1 MVDAH
6 ALLERLRARL
16 AYLPKEEQAQ
26 VEEAFWFAHE
36 AHKGQ
41 CRRSGEPYITHPV
54 AVAEILAELRMDPK
68 TLMAGLLHDT
78 LEDCGVAPEA
88 LERRFGAEVRRIV
101 EGETK
106 VSKLYKLAALEGEER
121 RAEDL
126 RQMFIAMAEDVRIII
141 VKLADRLHNMRTL
154 EAMPEAKQ
162 KRIAQETLEIYAPL
176 AHRLGMG
183 QIKWELEDLSFR
195 YLHPEAYRALSA
207 RLEEIQSTREEVVR
221 RSIERLREALAK
233 DTLLQAQL
241 LGMEVTGRTK
251 HLYSIWKKM
260 ERENKALEQI
270 YDLQAIRVILR
281 PKPTQDPEAQA
292 LKEKQVCY
300 HVLGLV
306 HALWQPI
313 PGRVKDY
320 IAVPKPNG
328 YQSLHTTVIAL
339 EGLPLEVQIRTE
351 EMHRIAEYGIAAH
364 WLYKEGL
371 TDPEEIRRR
380 VSWLKSIQEWQ
391 QEFSSS
397 REFVEAVMRD
407 LLGGRVFVFT
417 PKGRI
422 INLPKGATP
431 VDFAYHIHTEVG
443 HHMVGARVNGRIVPL
458 SYELQN
464 GDIVE
469 ILTAK
474 NAHPSKDWLEYAKSR
489 TAKQKIRQYFRA
501 QERQETLEKG
511 QRLLERYLKRR
522 GLPRPTDSQLEG
534 AARRLGYP
542 PSPEEVY
549 LALASSRLTAKQV
562 AKALYPESHL
572 EAPRK
577 EKPVR
582 NELGIRLE
590 GLPEAPIRLASCC
603 EPQKGDPIL
612 GFITRGRGVS
622 VHRAD
627 CPNLKR
633 LLQGPEADRV
643 IPAHWEGIGGR
654 VSTLE
659 IRAKDRAGLLRDV
672 MEVVAGAGKSALGSE
687 TKILGP
693 LARIRLRLAVRDGER
708 ESLLGA
714 LKTVQGVEEVRW
726 L

>member
-1 MVDAH
+1 MDAD
-6 ALLERLRARL
+6 
-16 AYLPKEEQAQ
+16 
-26 VEEAFWFAHE
+26 
-36 AHKGQ
+36 
-41 CRRSGEPYITHPV
+41 TV
-54 AVAEILAELRMDPK
+54 A
-68 TLMAGLLHDT
+68 AGLLHDT
-78 LEDCGVAPEA
+78 MEDCGVAGEE
-88 LERRFGAEVRRIV
+88 LERRFGPAVRRIV

-106 VSKLYKLAALEGEER
+106 VSKLYKFANLEGEEK

-141 VKLADRLHNMRTL
+141 VKLADRLHNLRTL
-154 EAMPEAKQ
+154 EHMPPEKQ

-195 YLHPEAYRALSA
+195 YLHPEAYQALLA
-207 RLEEIQSTREEVVR
+207 RLQETQEARERMVKRAMEVL
-221 RSIERLREALAK
+221 EEALKQDA
-233 DTLLQAQL
+233 LLQSQL
-241 LGMEVTGRTK
+241 QGFEVTGRPK

-260 ERENKALEQI
+260 EREGKALEQI
-270 YDLQAIRVILR
+270 YDLLAVRVILD
-281 PKPTQDPEAQA
+281 PKPSPTEEAKG
-292 LKEKQVCY
+292 LREKQVCY

-339 EGLPLEVQIRTE
+339 EGLPLEVQIRTR

-371 TDPEEIRRR
+371 TDPEEVKRR
-380 VSWLKSIQEWQ
+380 VSWLKNIQEWQ

-397 REFVEAVMRD
+397 REFVEAVTRD

-443 HHMVGARVNGRIVPL
+443 HHMVGAKVNGRIVPL

-464 GDIVE
+464 GDMVE

-474 NAHPSKDWLEYAKSR
+474 NAHPSKDWLEFARTR
-489 TAKQKIRQYFRA
+489 TAKSKIRQYFRA
-501 QERQETLEKG
+501 QERQETLERG
-511 QRLLERYLKRR
+511 QSLLERYLKRK
-522 GLPRPTDSQLEG
+522 GLPKPTDSGLEE
-534 AARRLGYP
+534 AAKRLGLS
-542 PSPEEVY
+542 PSPEELY
-549 LALASSRLTAKQV
+549 LALALNRITPRQV
-562 AKALYPESHL
+562 AEKLYPKALLKP
-572 EAPRK
+572 
-577 EKPVR
+577 EKPKESPK
-582 NELGIRLE
+582 NQWGIRLE
-590 GLPEAPIRLASCC
+590 GDLEAPIRLASCC
-603 EPQKGDPIL
+603 EPMKGDSIL
-612 GFITRGRGVS
+612 GFVTRGRGVT

-627 CPNLKR
+627 CPNLRR

-643 IPAHWEGIGGR
+643 LGAYWEGVGGK
-654 VSTLE
+654 VATLE
-659 IRAKDRAGLLRDV
+659 VLAQDRAGLLRDV
-672 MEVVAGAGKSALGSE
+672 MQVVAEAGKSALGSE
-687 TKILGP
+687 TRILGP
-693 LARIRLRLAVRDGER
+693 VARIRLRLTVEDGER
-708 ESLLGA
+708 EALTRA
-714 LKTVQGVEEVRW
+714 LKGVKSVEAVRW
-726 L
+726 V